1 MSAANEPEP
10 TALPARRAVPAL
22 PRVRPRVVLC
32 EEDRVPHHAKPKPD
46 ADVFLPVEGRMRKSS
61 GEASSRVSKRTAQ
74 EQCWPAWTRLCRPI
88 FLLLSVLQFHQPR
101 GPLRD
106 LGHSELPHRGDLQ
119 SFLQYLMSRQ
129 LPVLWR
135 WVPGSHLPDPL
146 CGCRGGGVGTHPG
159 GVRVAGDVPCP
170 SCCPRGPEQTRRTLR
185 ETLMKWNSRDQE
197 EWGRAEGDC
206 SNSGHLDPL
215 PCRVF
220 PLQRFLIHFYLPVC
234 SVHSSHCLP
243 SPVLPHWKTL
253 SSRHSIPRFLLQ

>member
-1 MSAANEPEP
+1 MD
-10 TALPARRAVPAL
+10 AV
-22 PRVRPRVVLC
+22 
-32 EEDRVPHHAKPKPD
+32 VP
-46 ADVFLPVEGRMRKSS
+46 
-61 GEASSRVSKRTAQ
+61 
-74 EQCWPAWTRLCRPI
+74 
-88 FLLLSVLQFHQPR
+88 
-101 GPLRD
+101 
-106 LGHSELPHRGDLQ
+106 
-119 SFLQYLMSRQ
+119 
-129 LPVLWR
+129 
-135 WVPGSHLPDPL
+135 SHLPAPE
-146 CGCRGGGVGTHPG
+146 CPPVPPAKRPPAGPRAQ
-159 GVRVAGDVPCP
+159 RVASQGRPAKFSSIFNVQATASVVEVGPGLTPARPFVWLQRRRSRHPPGRCTSCRRCP
-170 SCCPRGPEQTRRTLR
+170 LSQLLPQRTRTEQTRRTLR

>member
-170 SCCPRGPEQTRRTLR
+170 SCCPRGPASPEIPHPLLPPCLLR
-185 ETLMKWNSRDQE
+185 SLQ
-197 EWGRAEGDC
+197 
-206 SNSGHLDPL
+206 PL
-215 PCRVF
+215 PAF
-220 PLQRFLIHFYLPVC
+220 PCASPLENPQLTPF
-234 SVHSSHCLP
+234 HSPLP
-243 SPVLPHWKTL
+243 SA
-253 SSRHSIPRFLLQ
+253 INFF

>member
-197 EWGRAEGDC
+197 ECLSRD
-206 SNSGHLDPL
+206 
-215 PCRVF
+215 
-220 PLQRFLIHFYLPVC
+220 
-234 SVHSSHCLP
+234 SSSTSTSLSAPFTPATACLP
-243 SPVLPHWKTL
+243 LCFPTGKPSAHA
-253 SSRHSIPRFLLQ
+253 IPFPASFCNKFFLNIYCCL